1 MTKKPTLELNHADV
15 DMTKAVESMDG
26 SVFASGM
33 RLKIRKPR
41 NVAQLRLISLVGA
54 EDAKNQVY
62 MSLVSPLL
70 WIESI
75 DDEPVGMLVSKRELE
90 ALFERVGDEGLTA
103 IVEHI
108 AKTIQTDPKALEI
121 EAKN

>member
-1 MTKKPTLELNHADV
+1 MTKKPTLELTPVDADV
-15 DMTKAVESMDG
+15 SRKDEPQDG
-26 SVFASGM
+26 VVFANGM
-33 RLKIRKPR
+33 RMKIRKPR
-41 NVAQLRLISLVGA
+41 NVAQLRLVSIVGA

-75 DDEPVGMLVSKRELE
+75 DDETVGMIVSKRELE
-90 ALFERVGDEGLTA
+90 ALFERVGDDGLTA
-103 IVEHI
+103 ILEHI
-108 AKTIQTDPKALEI
+108 AEQIEADPKALES

>member
-1 MTKKPTLELNHADV
+1 MTKKPTLELNQADV
-15 DMTKAVESMDG
+15 DMTKVVEPMDG
-26 SVFASGM
+26 SVFANGM
-33 RLKIRKPR
+33 RMKIRKPR

-108 AKTIQTDPKALEI
+108 AKTIPHDSKVLEV

>member
-1 MTKKPTLELNHADV
+1 MTKKPTLELNQADV
-15 DMTKAVESMDG
+15 DMTRQVEPMDG
-26 SVFASGM
+26 SIFVNGM

-41 NVAQLRLISLVGA
+41 NVAQLRLVSIVGA

-62 MSLVSPLL
+62 MSLVGPLL

-75 DDEPVGMLVSKRELE
+75 DDEPIGMLVSKRELE
-90 ALFERVGDEGLTA
+90 ALFERIGDEGLTA

-108 AKTIQTDPKALEI
+108 AKELAPDRDALEA

>member
-1 MTKKPTLELNHADV
+1 MSKKPTLELNQADV
-15 DMTKAVESMDG
+15 DMTKVVEPMDG
-26 SVFASGM
+26 SVFANGM
-33 RLKIRKPR
+33 RMKIRKPR

-108 AKTIQTDPKALEI
+108 AKMIPHDSKVLEV

>member
-1 MTKKPTLELNHADV
+1 MTKKPTLELNQADV
-15 DMTKAVESMDG
+15 DMTKVVELMDG
-26 SVFASGM
+26 SVFANGM
-33 RLKIRKPR
+33 RMKIRKPR

-75 DDEPVGMLVSKRELE
+75 DDEPVGMLVSRRELE

-108 AKTIQTDPKALEI
+108 AKTIRPDPEALES

>member
-1 MTKKPTLELNHADV
+1 MTKKPTLELNQADV
-15 DMTKAVESMDG
+15 DMTKVVEPMDG
-26 SVFASGM
+26 SVFANGM
-33 RLKIRKPR
+33 RMKIRKPR

-108 AKTIQTDPKALEI
+108 AKAIPLDSKALEA

>member
-1 MTKKPTLELNHADV
+1 MSKKPTLELTPVDEDV
-15 DMTKAVESMDG
+15 SRQHDAQDG
-26 SVFASGM
+26 IVYAGKLK
-33 RLKIRKPR
+33 LKIRKPR
-41 NVAQLRLISLVGA
+41 AVAQLRLVSVVGA

-75 DDEPVGMLVSKRELE
+75 DDEPVGMVVSKRELE
-90 ALFERVGDEGLTA
+90 ALFERVGDDGLTA
-103 IVEHI
+103 IIEHI
-108 AKTIQTDPKALEI
+108 SEQFQPDSKALES